1 MHVTIN
7 ETTPSQHAVAKAAA
21 IVVITDAKGRKLT
34 LKKPGVLAEY
44 DLIEALGETAQNST
58 YVGMVLPLIYVTA
71 IDGEDASPPISKPQ
85 VRALIQRLGDDG
97 VKAVMKAVQEN
108 FVTADVDGDT
118 AAIKK

>member
-1 MHVTIN
+1 
-7 ETTPSQHAVAKAAA
+7 
-21 IVVITDAKGRKLT
+21 
-34 LKKPGVLAEY
+34 
-44 DLIEALGETAQNST
+44 
-58 YVGMVLPLIYVTA
+58 MVLPLIYVTA